1 MMGVGAEFEI
11 AGELIEAQIPLFLLG
26 AVTADTVLLE
36 EGFVGLRRA
45 DGAGQTEAKGE

>member
-11 AGELIEAQIPLFLLG
+11 ARELIEAQVAFFLLG
-26 AVTADTVLLE
+26 AVTAGAMLLE
-36 EGFVGLRRA
+36 EGFVRLRCA